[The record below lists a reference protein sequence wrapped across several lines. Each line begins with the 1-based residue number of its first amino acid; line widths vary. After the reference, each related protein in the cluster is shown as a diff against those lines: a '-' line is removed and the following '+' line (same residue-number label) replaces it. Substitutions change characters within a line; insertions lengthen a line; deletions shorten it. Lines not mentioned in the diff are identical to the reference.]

1 MSDIASR
8 VWAEFR
14 PRFGLVIA
22 AVLSAG
28 VLIGIESG
36 VSRLLLL
43 AVVVAAVVT
52 SLARDG
58 YAGVVIGLAG
68 AALLVL
74 VKRFTGD
81 LTPREFFV
89 VGAEVATVVTV
100 SWLVGVLGHHL
111 RTSVER
117 LTRPPAGS
125 VMPKPNA
132 MGVVGADIGLHR
144 LDEELAR
151 RLATGEPLG
160 LALVNEQPNAVA
172 DEAVLEPA
180 RRAVARH
187 VESVLADSDVVFAVD
202 DDTLAIILPTS
213 DWTSGLNTLGRVAV
227 AASQATYADP
237 VDRRRRAVNETI
249 RQRTSL
255 VFADDTTTDARTLM
269 AAAHQALGSGDERT
283 SQ

>member
-1 MSDIASR
+1 MSDVASR

-52 SLARDG
+52 SLSRDG

-117 LTRPPAGS
+117 LTRPSAGS
-125 VMPKPNA
+125 VVPKPNA
-132 MGVVGADIGLHR
+132 MGVVGVDVGLHR

-160 LALVNEQPNAVA
+160 LALVNQQPNAVA
-172 DEAVLEPA
+172 DEAVLEPV

-187 VESVLADSDVVFAVD
+187 VESVLADTDVVFAVD

-213 DWTSGLNTLGRVAV
+213 DWTAGLNTLGRVAV

-237 VDRRRRAVNETI
+237 VDRSRRAVNDTV
-249 RQRTSL
+249 RLNTAL

-269 AAAHQALGSGDERT
+269 DSAQQALGSGDERT
-283 SQ
+283 AR